1 MHVSVNGV
9 RLFFDVEGAKF
20 VPDGPVMR
28 EKPVLLMLHG
38 GPGADHSIYRPAY
51 SALADIAQIVYLD
64 HRGNGRSE
72 DGPREGWNLAQWG
85 DDVRAFCDALGI
97 VDPIVLGASFGG
109 MVALA
114 YATRHPAHPSKLILI
129 STEAAGGSYRE
140 RRVELFERFG
150 GPEVGALARR
160 RFLEVRGHPD
170 QASRRRLGDGWPC
183 RIYTRIPRDPD
194 MARRAVNRPE
204 VLQWF
209 TKPGGESDS
218 FNMFPDLHRI
228 QCPTLVLGGEDDPIH
243 PIESQADIAAALP
256 PHLVQFERFADCRH
270 ARACPMRPSARL
282 PRSASFHR
290 RRAKMKPA
298 PERRRF

>member
-9 RLFFDVEGAKF
+9 RLFFDVEGAKL

-72 DGPREGWNLAQWG
+72 DGPKERWNLAHWG

-97 VDPIVLGASFGG
+97 ANPIVLGASFGG

-114 YATRHPAHPSKLILI
+114 YATRHPDHPSKLILI
-129 STEAAGGSYRE
+129 STEARGGSYPD

-160 RFLEVRGHPD
+160 RFLEFRGHPD
-170 QASRRRLGDGWPC
+170 QASRDAWRRLAMPLYF
-183 RIYTRIPRDPD
+183 RTPRDPD

-209 TKPGGESDS
+209 TGPGGESDT

-228 QCPTLVLGGEDDPIH
+228 QCPTLVMGGEDDPMH

-256 PHLVQFERFADCRH
+256 AASGAVRTVCEL
-270 ARACPMRPSARL
+270 RACRGARC
-282 PRSASFHR
+282 A
-290 RRAKMKPA
+290 
-298 PERRRF
+298 

>member
-38 GPGADHSIYRPAY
+38 GPGFDHSIYRPAY

-109 MVALA
+109 VVALA
-114 YATRHPAHPSKLILI
+114 YATRHPTHPSRLILI
-129 STEAAGGSYRE
+129 STEAKGGSHLE
-140 RRVELFERFG
+140 RRVALFERFG
-150 GPEVGALARR
+150 GPELGALARR
-160 RFLEVRGHPD
+160 RFLQPEHPWD
-170 QASRRRLGDGWPC
+170 EEQRLAWLRLAIPVYSRR
-183 RIYTRIPRDPD
+183 PRDPD
-194 MARRAVNRPE
+194 MARRAVNRPA
-204 VLQWF
+204 VGLHWF
-209 TKPGGESDS
+209 ARPGGESDM
-218 FNMFPDLHRI
+218 FDLFPDLDGI
-228 QCPTLVLGGEDDPIH
+228 QCPTLVLGGEDDPMH

-270 ARACPMRPSARL
+270 GVMPD
-282 PRSASFHR
+282 
-290 RRAKMKPA
+290 A
-298 PERRRF
+298 PERVLAVIRDFILRTK

>member
-28 EKPVLLMLHG
+28 EKPILLMLHG

-72 DGPREGWNLAQWG
+72 DGPRESWNLAQWG

-114 YATRHPAHPSKLILI
+114 YATRHPAHPSKLVLI
-129 STEAAGGSYRE
+129 STEAAGGSYLE
-140 RRVELFERFG
+140 RRVALFERFG

-160 RFLEVRGHPD
+160 RFLEAEGHPTRTAAVD
-170 QASRRRLGDGWPC
+170 AWRRLALPRLYAHAARPGHGAPRGRTGRRWRCTGSPN
-183 RIYTRIPRDPD
+183 RAARATR
-194 MARRAVNRPE
+194 
-204 VLQWF
+204 
-209 TKPGGESDS
+209 

-228 QCPTLVLGGEDDPIH
+228 QCPTLVIGGEDDPMH

-256 PHLVQFERFADCRH
+256 PHLVQFERFADCGH
-270 ARACPMRPSARL
+270 AVVPD
-282 PRSASFHR
+282 
-290 RRAKMKPA
+290 A
-298 PERRRF
+298 PERAMALLRDFILRR